1 MTESNG
7 PTTRQPATKTRKP
20 TNKVAIPRLYNA
32 VEDIVKEAELDVV
45 TATIGDL
52 YDAFEAAI
60 VKAARGL

>member
-1 MTESNG
+1 MTDKQ
-7 PTTRQPATKTRKP
+7 PTTKTRKP

-32 VEDIVKEAELDVV
+32 VAEIVKEADLDPSM
-45 TATIGDL
+45 ATIKEL